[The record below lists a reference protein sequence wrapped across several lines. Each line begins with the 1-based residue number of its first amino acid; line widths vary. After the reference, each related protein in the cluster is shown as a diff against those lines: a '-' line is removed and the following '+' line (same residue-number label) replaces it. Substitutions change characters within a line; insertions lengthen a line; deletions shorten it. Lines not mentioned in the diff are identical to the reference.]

1 MKEQSPFQQQ
11 SNEVDVVNKKEVLD
25 RFSHLEKQFED
36 LQKDFSLLKNDLV
49 QLMEENH
56 QLAHENHHLRQRLDD
71 LTQEDSSNDDQNPSK
86 SVGEG
91 YDNLARI
98 YEEGFHI
105 CHVYFG
111 TPREEEDCM
120 FCLKFFN

>member
-1 MKEQSPFQQQ
+1 M
-11 SNEVDVVNKKEVLD
+11 NKKEMLD
-25 RFSHLEKQFED
+25 RFSNFEKRFTELQED
-36 LQKDFSLLKNDLV
+36 FGSLKKYLV
-49 QLMEENH
+49 QLVEENH
-56 QLAHENHHLRQRLDD
+56 QLAHENHHLKQRIETLQHENYQQNGD
-71 LTQEDSSNDDQNPSK
+71 EDQTEKTTP
-86 SVGEG
+86 VGEG

-120 FCLKFFN
+120 FCLKFFG

>member
-1 MKEQSPFQQQ
+1 M
-11 SNEVDVVNKKEVLD
+11 NKKEVLD

-71 LTQEDSSNDDQNPSK
+71 LTQEEQHNQEHAPSK
-86 SVGEG
+86 NVGEG

>member
-1 MKEQSPFQQQ
+1 M
-11 SNEVDVVNKKEVLD
+11 NKKEMLD
-25 RFSHLEKQFED
+25 RFSLLEKRFQD
-36 LQKDFSLLKNDLV
+36 LQEDFGALKKDLV
-49 QLMEENH
+49 QLVEENH

-71 LTQEDSSNDDQNPSK
+71 LTPDSAKQELSKPESNQDSDDA

-111 TPREEEDCM
+111 TPREEEDCI
-120 FCLKFFN
+120 FCLKFFG

>member
-1 MKEQSPFQQQ
+1 M
-11 SNEVDVVNKKEVLD
+11 NKKEMLE
-25 RFSHLEKQFED
+25 RFSYLEKRFQD
-36 LQKDFSLLKNDLV
+36 LQEDFGTLKKDLV
-49 QLMEENH
+49 QLVEENH
-56 QLAHENHHLRQRLDD
+56 QLAHENHHLRQRLDN
-71 LTQEDSSNDDQNPSK
+71 LTPEEKKQEIKTNDDQKGDGQS

-111 TPREEEDCM
+111 TPREEEDCI
-120 FCLKFFN
+120 FCLKFFG

>member
-1 MKEQSPFQQQ
+1 M
-11 SNEVDVVNKKEVLD
+11 NKKEM
-25 RFSHLEKQFED
+25 LER
-36 LQKDFSLLKNDLV
+36 FSLLEKRFQELQEDFVTIKKDLV
-49 QLMEENH
+49 QLVEENH

-71 LTQEDSSNDDQNPSK
+71 LTPDSNQQEFKTKDQHKDSNDPSI
-86 SVGEG
+86 GEG

-111 TPREEEDCM
+111 TPREEEDCI
-120 FCLKFFN
+120 FCLKFFG

>member
-1 MKEQSPFQQQ
+1 M
-11 SNEVDVVNKKEVLD
+11 NKKKILD
-25 RFSHLEKQFED
+25 RFSNLENQFQD
-36 LQKDFSLLKNDLV
+36 LQQDFSLLKTDLV
-49 QLMEENH
+49 QLVEENH

-71 LTQEDSSNDDQNPSK
+71 LTEVHEPKSKEQEQAVK
-86 SVGEG
+86 KAAVGEG

-111 TPREEEDCM
+111 TPREEEDCI
-120 FCLKFFN
+120 FCLKFFG

>member
-1 MKEQSPFQQQ
+1 M
-11 SNEVDVVNKKEVLD
+11 DVLNKKEM
-25 RFSHLEKQFED
+25 LER
-36 LQKDFSLLKNDLV
+36 FSLLEKRFQELQEDFGALKKDLV
-49 QLMEENH
+49 QLVEENH

-71 LTQEDSSNDDQNPSK
+71 LTPDSAKPSKDSSNSK
-86 SVGEG
+86 SNDHSDHASVGEG

-111 TPREEEDCM
+111 TPREEEDCI
-120 FCLKFFN
+120 FCLKFFG

>member
-1 MKEQSPFQQQ
+1 
-11 SNEVDVVNKKEVLD
+11 VNKKEVLE
-25 RFSHLEKQFED
+25 RFSHLEKQFEE
-36 LQKDFSLLKNDLV
+36 LQQDFSLLKNDLV

-56 QLAHENHHLRQRLDD
+56 QLSHENHHLRQRVDD
-71 LTQEDSSNDDQNPSK
+71 LTQDEPAK
-86 SVGEG
+86 HEHKAAKRVGEG

>member
-1 MKEQSPFQQQ
+1 M
-11 SNEVDVVNKKEVLD
+11 NKKEMLD
-25 RFSHLEKQFED
+25 RFTQLEKRFTD
-36 LQKDFSLLKNDLV
+36 LQADFGTLKQYFV
-49 QLMEENH
+49 QLVEENH
-56 QLAHENHHLRQRLDD
+56 HLAHENHHLRQRLEEI
-71 LTQEDSSNDDQNPSK
+71 QPEQNNRSDSESNEANKGQPT
-86 SVGEG
+86 GEG

-120 FCLKFFN
+120 FCLKFFG

>member
-1 MKEQSPFQQQ
+1 M
-11 SNEVDVVNKKEVLD
+11 NKKEVLD
-25 RFSHLEKQFED
+25 RFSNLEKQFED

-56 QLAHENHHLRQRLDD
+56 QLAHENHHLHQRLED
-71 LTQEDSSNDDQNPSK
+71 LTHKGDSKGANDEQHSK
-86 SVGEG
+86 RVGEG

-111 TPREEEDCM
+111 TPRAEEDCM

>member
-1 MKEQSPFQQQ
+1 M
-11 SNEVDVVNKKEVLD
+11 LD
-25 RFSHLEKQFED
+25 RFTLLEKRFSE
-36 LQKDFSLLKNDLV
+36 LQADFGTLKQHFV
-49 QLMEENH
+49 QLIEENH
-56 QLAHENHHLRQRLDD
+56 QLAHENHHLRQRLED
-71 LTQEDSSNDDQNPSK
+71 LQSEQSMQPSTH
-86 SVGEG
+86 SIENNEVDLPVGEG

-120 FCLKFFN
+120 FCLKFFG

>member
-1 MKEQSPFQQQ
+1 M
-11 SNEVDVVNKKEVLD
+11 
-25 RFSHLEKQFED
+25 LER
-36 LQKDFSLLKNDLV
+36 FSLLEKRFEELQEDFVTLKKDLV
-49 QLMEENH
+49 QLVEENH
-56 QLAHENHHLRQRLDD
+56 QLAHENHHLRQRLEELSPESAKQG
-71 LTQEDSSNDDQNPSK
+71 LTEQNQEGDHKS

-111 TPREEEDCM
+111 TPREEEDCI
-120 FCLKFFN
+120 FCLKFFG

>member
-1 MKEQSPFQQQ
+1 
-11 SNEVDVVNKKEVLD
+11 VNKKEMLD
-25 RFSHLEKQFED
+25 RFSTFEKRFTELQED
-36 LQKDFSLLKNDLV
+36 FGSLKKYLV
-49 QLMEENH
+49 QLVEENH
-56 QLAHENHHLRQRLDD
+56 QLAHENHHLKQRIEALQHDQREQKGLKD
-71 LTQEDSSNDDQNPSK
+71 KTESNQPI
-86 SVGEG
+86 GEG

-120 FCLKFFN
+120 FCLKFFG